1 MQRELSAQLTE
12 GLICKDYPLFTIPP
26 SFSQENATSLYTREA
41 YGVTC
46 LRVASNSCMAGRP
59 TSKRTCASPVTIRA
73 MPENEKPPAMRVDI
87 YCITKTPPLWR
98 GSV

>member
-12 GLICKDYPLFTIPP
+12 GLICKVYPLFTILP

-41 YGVTC
+41 YGVTR

-59 TSKRTCASPVTIRA
+59 TSKRTCAQPVSVRA
-73 MPENEKPPAMRVDI
+73 MPENEKPPAMRVVI
-87 YCITKTPPLWR
+87 FFEIMFINC
-98 GSV
+98 